1 MSCRRGRFRKNPLL
15 SQRIFAYSDMLKSPN
30 MRLPWLFAALVL
42 SAILALFQWWAVTEF
57 LYWRYPWSDIPMH
70 YLGGVTLSVC
80 LTAVLLHRRD
90 YVYVSLLAAVFVG
103 WEIFELIFGI
113 PREANYPLDTILD
126 LVMDTLGAL
135 TVYLVARKTL
145 WRSK

>member
-1 MSCRRGRFRKNPLL
+1 
-15 SQRIFAYSDMLKSPN
+15 
-30 MRLPWLFAALVL
+30 
-42 SAILALFQWWAVTEF
+42 
-57 LYWRYPWSDIPMH
+57 MH